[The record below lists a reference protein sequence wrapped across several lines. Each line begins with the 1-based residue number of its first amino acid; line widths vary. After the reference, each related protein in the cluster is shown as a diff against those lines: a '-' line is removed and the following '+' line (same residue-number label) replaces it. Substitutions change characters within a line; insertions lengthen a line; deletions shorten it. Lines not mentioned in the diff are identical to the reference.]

1 MSTSLTDRPIRGVNV
16 MVLSSGREVHLE
28 DIATAAQGQMILDDL
43 DGSILAIE
51 DQISFDDGS
60 GGPVWRKR
68 AETALKRKR
77 RQRPGLQQRIGEL
90 RRAERQ
96 AAAHPPA
103 GPGPD
108 RRDARRKAF
117 IDAAEEL
124 LPHETFVELWA
135 RAAERAPTAFE
146 DASGVAA

>member
-1 MSTSLTDRPIRGVNV
+1 MSASPAERPIRGVNV
-16 MVLSSGREVHLE
+16 VVLSNGQEIHLDDVTTSAE
-28 DIATAAQGQMILDDL
+28 GQTVLDDL
-43 DGSILAIE
+43 DGAILGIE
-51 DQISFDDGS
+51 DQLAFDDGRNGS
-60 GGPVWRKR
+60 VWRKR
-68 AETALKRKR
+68 AEMALKKKR

-96 AAAHPPA
+96 AAAHPPS

-124 LPHETFVELWA
+124 LPRETFVELWA
-135 RAAERAPTAFE
+135 RAAERVPTAFGDVSE
-146 DASGVAA
+146 IAA